1 MTKTD
6 KGNRE
11 RCNRD
16 AKHYIGF
23 WKHLAPNEPY
33 RVILADVRDKLYETR
48 ERCRHMLADGTSDIS
63 EEGTYTNAEQVVL
76 LKLIAKYLKFSIAM
90 LTIIYIFS
98 CSLISESM
106 SLGKKASKARKMQ
119 RLVG

>member
-1 MTKTD
+1 MNKKD
-6 KGNRE
+6 VCLKIKLSASRFMNIE
-11 RCNRD
+11 FNMV
-16 AKHYIGF
+16 GF

-76 LKLIAKYLKFSIAM
+76 LKLIAKYLKF
-90 LTIIYIFS
+90 
-98 CSLISESM
+98 
-106 SLGKKASKARKMQ
+106 
-119 RLVG
+119 